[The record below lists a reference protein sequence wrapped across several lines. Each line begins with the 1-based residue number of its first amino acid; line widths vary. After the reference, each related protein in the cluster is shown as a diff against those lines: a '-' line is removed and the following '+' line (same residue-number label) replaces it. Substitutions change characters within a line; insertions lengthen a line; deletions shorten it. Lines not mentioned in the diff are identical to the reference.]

1 MKKLNLILF
10 LSLSYAQTLEPLD
23 ISLNNLRAV
32 VENASRNGQ
41 HVLIDDFTGLDCPPC
56 NWASLT
62 VSDMLDQFPE
72 TLISLQW
79 HLSAFTPVQ
88 YDFNNCLLN
97 GLPAGPDGA
106 FVTRANLYGWDDINS
121 IPIEVFNGTEVL
133 VGADPGDWAYTTYTP
148 IYYDLVGS
156 YSPYEIEINGILNNS
171 TLQYEVTVVLD
182 STFDTQSHYVYL
194 FVVEDNI
201 LSLWESGAYNARN
214 VVRNWVSTTALDIS
228 ESGESQIFSGN
239 TILDTTLWNTDS
251 IKIISVVQ
259 DASTSQVFQ
268 AQQKNINEFDY
279 DQDGIIGNEDNCPSA
294 PNPGQEDSDNDHLG
308 DACDICDNANV
319 WVSGN
324 INGEVDLEQSYTI
337 DIFDLLMLS
346 DLINSDDSGSC
357 GYQIS
362 DVNNDGATNLLD
374 VFEFVS
380 IIMQG

>member
-1 MKKLNLILF
+1 MKVLNLILF
-10 LSLSYAQTLEPLD
+10 LSLSYAQTLETLD

-259 DASTSQVFQ
+259 DASTSKVFQ
-268 AQQKNINEFDY
+268 VQQENINEFDY
-279 DQDGIIGNEDNCPSA
+279 DYDGFINNEDNCVEVY
-294 PNPGQEDSDNDHLG
+294 NPDQSDSDDDLFG
-308 DACDICDNANV
+308 DACDICDNTNV
-319 WVSGN
+319 WVPGN
-324 INGEVDLEQSYTI
+324 INGEVAEDSSYFI
-337 DIFDLLMLS
+337 DIFDLLILS
-346 DLINSDDSGSC
+346 DLINSDVSGSC

-362 DVNNDGATNLLD
+362 DVNNDGTTNLLD
-374 VFEFVS
+374 VFEFVA